1 MKTFWLLLMY
11 ILVVRGQLLDQ
22 AAVGELY
29 TFKIEPNI
37 FDWSHQ
43 VINEQFRYSPSLKSY
58 PDLPSWMRYM
68 YSNEYHAGFLYGTPP
83 EQLLGKSITLDIV
96 ALNKKN
102 YETRNTELTIKV
114 ARKIH
119 APNIIQMK
127 IDNLNWVH
135 LMDPGRIENLRN
147 IYRKDLWPESESD
160 LSLVFM
166 ESAVNMG
173 GRLPLR
179 PQQHEGVVVHLG
191 SFAKFSERLKDLQE
205 EVRPLYKL
213 PSCTYKRTSVQK
225 LFENSGFKL
234 DWCAFR
240 IVGTDMS
247 PEVLHHNH
255 DGNKLSVGTNSLEM
269 STLKRRE
276 GGRWQGMHRDE
287 TPSRN
292 YIDEFAFA
300 FAIPT
305 VIFGILCGILTA
317 SLCFKHE
324 KLTDVN
330 SELFFNNIFHICDE
344 ECTNNKQNSENDD
357 ESYKGSSYPTTSSTV
372 QMVQYSDTN
381 SQPVTTLKSLKDPN
395 CLLDNASLRSQSPN
409 SLYHLE
415 NPANAYLRPKPPPYK
430 GGSVTRSG
438 IDI

>member
-1 MKTFWLLLMY
+1 MKTLWLLLMY
-11 ILVVRGQLLDQ
+11 ILAVRGQLLDQ

-179 PQQHEGVVVHLG
+179 PQQHEG
-191 SFAKFSERLKDLQE
+191 
-205 EVRPLYKL
+205 
-213 PSCTYKRTSVQK
+213 
-225 LFENSGFKL
+225 
-234 DWCAFR
+234 
-240 IVGTDMS
+240 
-247 PEVLHHNH
+247 
-255 DGNKLSVGTNSLEM
+255 
-269 STLKRRE
+269 
-276 GGRWQGMHRDE
+276 
-287 TPSRN
+287 
-292 YIDEFAFA
+292 
-300 FAIPT
+300 
-305 VIFGILCGILTA
+305 
-317 SLCFKHE
+317 
-324 KLTDVN
+324 
-330 SELFFNNIFHICDE
+330 
-344 ECTNNKQNSENDD
+344 
-357 ESYKGSSYPTTSSTV
+357 
-372 QMVQYSDTN
+372 
-381 SQPVTTLKSLKDPN
+381 
-395 CLLDNASLRSQSPN
+395 
-409 SLYHLE
+409 
-415 NPANAYLRPKPPPYK
+415 
-430 GGSVTRSG
+430 
-438 IDI
+438 